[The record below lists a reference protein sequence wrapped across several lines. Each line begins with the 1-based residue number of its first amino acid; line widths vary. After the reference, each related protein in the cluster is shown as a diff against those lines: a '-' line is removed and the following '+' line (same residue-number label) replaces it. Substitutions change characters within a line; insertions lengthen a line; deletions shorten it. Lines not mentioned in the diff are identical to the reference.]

1 MSTNCI
7 EVSGALR
14 MMERKSMGVDARFV
28 TVRSISEIKDAVREL
43 RESAPDSVLAELAEQ
58 KIEQIEQDPHSG
70 WSRAGSS
77 SDQAHRAR

>member
-1 MSTNCI
+1 
-7 EVSGALR
+7 

-58 KIEQIEQDPHSG
+58 KIEQIEQIEQDPHSG